1 MADRKSI
8 IPLTIRLRGPLHGK
22 VVRAAKARDVSINEE
37 IERRLKSSFEY
48 EDWQKER
55 EQEPARRQTS
65 FESLLDL
72 VKTIVSLKPEWQNL
86 GVTALEAYVKAS
98 EEKKKE
104 IEKAYEKEWM
114 PKRLTG
120 ESPPSREDVGQPP
133 QKEHK
138 PPD

>member
-1 MADRKSI
+1 VADRKSI

-22 VVRAAKARDVSINEE
+22 VVRAAKAHDVSTNEE
-37 IERRLKSSFEY
+37 IERRLESSFEY

-86 GVTALEAYVKAS
+86 GLTALETYVKAS

-104 IEKAYEKEWM
+104 IERANEKEWM
-114 PKRLTG
+114 SKRLTG
-120 ESPPSREDVGQPP
+120 ESPPTREDFGQPP
-133 QKEHK
+133 QKQHK